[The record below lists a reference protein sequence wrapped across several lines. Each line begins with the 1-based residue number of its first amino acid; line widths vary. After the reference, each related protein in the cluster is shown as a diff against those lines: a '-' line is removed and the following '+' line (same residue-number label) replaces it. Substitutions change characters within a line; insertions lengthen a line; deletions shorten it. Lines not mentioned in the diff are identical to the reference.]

1 MNRQPATKDILQEP
15 SAEASL
21 RIAHLLSHA
30 IYAASLALMILA
42 TIAYGGSDPWW
53 KAVFTTAIFAV
64 SIFAVLEIAL
74 SNNPRLPWVRVLW
87 PVFLLVAFSLIQ
99 TVTLSHAAP
108 GASGIQY
115 PFWNSIS
122 ADPYETRIFAL
133 QLLALALL
141 AGLFYRYAST
151 EPRLRRLIHVVI
163 GLAVASAVFGLLRQT
178 TQHQTGF
185 GLPLLIPEQ
194 GYGQFI
200 NKNHFAYLMEM
211 GMGLSLGLLAAGG
224 VRRDRALIY
233 LAVLLPMWT
242 ALVLSNSR
250 GALLAM
256 LAQLVITVLLFPEAV
271 HDNGQSSGKAWAII
285 KSPAVRVGLVLSLGV
300 LCIFGVLWVGG
311 DRLATNIEG
320 ARIEF
325 AAPEESRLGVTR
337 LEIWEATLQLVKNNP
352 IAGVGMG
359 GYWAAIPRY
368 HDASGSMTPQQA
380 HNDYLELVAS
390 GGIIGVAIFVWF
402 VVVVFRHARA
412 NLQSVDSFRRAATFA
427 ALIAITG
434 VAVHSLVDFGLHR
447 MANAMIFVAL
457 IVIATSKV
465 SRDTKTQNEN
475 AAS

>member
-1 MNRQPATKDILQEP
+1 MLDVQARLGARQRVAD
-15 SAEASL
+15 
-21 RIAHLLSHA
+21 LLSQA
-30 IYAASLALMILA
+30 IYAATLTLIILA

-53 KAVFTTAIFAV
+53 KAVFTTAIFAI
-64 SIFAVLEIAL
+64 SIFAVLETTL
-74 SNNPRLPWVRVLW
+74 SNNPKFPWVWILF
-87 PVFLLVAFSLIQ
+87 PIFLLVVFSLIQ
-99 TVTLSHAAP
+99 TVVLSHTAP
-108 GASGIQY
+108 AASGIQY

-133 QLLALALL
+133 QLTALALL
-141 AGLFYRYAST
+141 AGLFFRYAT
-151 EPRLRRLIHVVI
+151 TQRRLRRLIHVII

-178 TQHQTGF
+178 AQHQPGF
-185 GLPLLIPEQ
+185 GLPLLLPEQ

-200 NKNHFAYLMEM
+200 NKNHFAFLMEM

-233 LAVLLPMWT
+233 LAVLFPMWT

-256 LAQLVITVLLFPEAV
+256 LAQLVITILLFPAV
-271 HDNGQSSGKAWAII
+271 VQDSRLRSGKAWGFI
-285 KSPAVRVGLVLSLGV
+285 KAPAVRLVLVLGLVVS
-300 LCIFGVLWVGG
+300 CFIGVLWVGG
-311 DRLATNIEG
+311 DRLASNIEG

-325 AAPEESRLGVTR
+325 TAPEESRLGVTR
-337 LEIWEATLQLVKNNP
+337 LEIWQATIQLVKDNP
-352 IAGVGMG
+352 ITGVGMG

-380 HNDYLELVAS
+380 HNDYLELLAS
-390 GGIIGVAIFVWF
+390 GGIVGVAIFLWF
-402 VVVVFRHARA
+402 VVVVFRRAQA
-412 NLQSVDSFRRAATFA
+412 NLKSADSFRRAATFA
-427 ALIAITG
+427 ALIAIAG

-465 SRDTKTQNEN
+465 SRETKTLNDN
-475 AAS
+475 AES

>member
-1 MNRQPATKDILQEP
+1 MLDVQARSGARQRVADFLGQ
-15 SAEASL
+15 
-21 RIAHLLSHA
+21 A
-30 IYAASLALMILA
+30 IYAATLTLMILA

-64 SIFAVLEIAL
+64 SIFAVLEITL
-74 SNNPRLPWVRVLW
+74 SNKPGLPWVRILF
-87 PVFLLVAFSLIQ
+87 PIFLLVVFSLIQ
-99 TVTLSHAAP
+99 TVALSHAAP
-108 GASGIQY
+108 AASGIQY

-133 QLLALALL
+133 QLTAFALL
-141 AGLFYRYAST
+141 AGLLFRYAAT
-151 EPRLRRLIHVVI
+151 ERRLRRLIHVII

-178 TQHQTGF
+178 AQHQPGF
-185 GLPLLIPEQ
+185 GLPLLLPEQ

-200 NKNHFAYLMEM
+200 NKNHFAFMMEM

-233 LAVLLPMWT
+233 LAVLFPMWT

-256 LAQLVITVLLFPEAV
+256 LAQLVITILLFPAV
-271 HDNGQSSGKAWAII
+271 VQDSRLRSGKAWGFI
-285 KSPAVRVGLVLSLGV
+285 KAPAVRLVLVIGLVVS
-300 LCIFGVLWVGG
+300 CIIGVLWVGG

-337 LEIWEATLQLVKNNP
+337 LEIWQATIQLVKDNP
-352 IAGVGMG
+352 ISGVGMG

-380 HNDYLELVAS
+380 HNDYLELLAS
-390 GGIIGVAIFVWF
+390 GGIVGVAIFLWF
-402 VVVVFRHARA
+402 VAGVYRHARA
-412 NLQSVDSFRRAATFA
+412 NLQSADSFRRAATFA
-427 ALIAITG
+427 ALIAIAG

-465 SRDTKTQNEN
+465 SREIKTLNEN
-475 AAS
+475 AES